1 MESSYQAALRRRQKL
16 LEELEKVEQYI
27 LLSHELF
34 GEPAPNWIQIPP
46 AERIASDAA
55 RPVPSSEESA
65 PREAVDGH
73 KNRSATRFRPEGYA
87 RPADVVRAAR
97 RILIARG
104 RPMTRSQILAAMEEE
119 GMIIPGVDKSKTL
132 GTTLWRA
139 QKEFIQL
146 EGQGYWVRGMP
157 NFLVGYDPRSEGVID
172 GGDF

>member
-1 MESSYQAALRRRQKL
+1 
-16 LEELEKVEQYI
+16 
-27 LLSHELF
+27 
-34 GEPAPNWIQIPP
+34 
-46 AERIASDAA
+46 
-55 RPVPSSEESA
+55 
-65 PREAVDGH
+65 
-73 KNRSATRFRPEGYA
+73 
-87 RPADVVRAAR
+87 
-97 RILIARG
+97 
-104 RPMTRSQILAAMEEE
+104 MTRSQILAAMEEE